1 MNALTIIKEE
11 LEEDLSD
18 EVHDIIQKLMN
29 ELKIAIK
36 RAEDSEEKLH
46 KMENNDIRV
55 KELMAMSQ
63 AKNAEIFALERKVK
77 DLTTRAEEKD
87 KQIISMLSMA
97 KEFKILVE
105 STDKGVQT
113 DPVHNSE
120 IEQKLIKSEEKN
132 SKLKEML
139 ISQIEE
145 IQKLKSMDTNIKDT
159 RVVLNSKK
167 KIEAKVKPGGYYP
180 LFLRKPKDPLNNQ

>member
-1 MNALTIIKEE
+1 MNALTVIKEE
-11 LEEDLSD
+11 LEEELPD

-36 RAEDSEEKLH
+36 RAEDSEEQLH

-55 KELMAMSQ
+55 KELLAMCQS
-63 AKNAEIFALERKVK
+63 KNSEIFALERKVK

-97 KEFKILVE
+97 KEYKILVE
-105 STDKGVQT
+105 SADKWVQT
-113 DPVHNSE
+113 DPVRNSE
-120 IEQKLIKSEEKN
+120 LELKLIKSEEKN

-145 IQKLKSMDTNIKDT
+145 IQKLKSVENNRDTG
-159 RVVLNSKK
+159 VVLNSKK